1 MSVAV
6 EVFLSVMLVVGGLF
20 GLVGRFGLLQLQQP
34 MQRLHGPTKAV
45 TMGVA
50 TALIAAAVDVYVSTG
65 VVAWQNVMIA
75 VFLFLTAPISALY
88 IAKAHRH
95 GTVDASD
102 VPPTGT
108 AAVWA
113 GTPGSTAEAD

>member
-6 EVFLSVMLVVGGLF
+6 ELFLSVMLVVGGLF
-20 GLVGRFGLLQLQQP
+20 GLVGSFGLLKLKQP
-34 MQRLHGPTKAV
+34 MQRPHAPTKAV

-88 IAKAHRH
+88 IAKVHLH
-95 GTVDASD
+95 STVDASE

-108 AAVWA
+108 AALWA
-113 GTPGSTAEAD
+113 GTPGSAAEAD

>member
-20 GLVGRFGLLQLQQP
+20 GLVGSFGLLKLKRP

-88 IAKAHRH
+88 IAKAQGRDCVVCAAADS
-95 GTVDASD
+95 GR
-102 VPPTGT
+102 VP
-108 AAVWA
+108 V
-113 GTPGSTAEAD
+113 TPVVPAI

>member
-1 MSVAV
+1 MNLAV
-6 EVFLSVMLVVGGLF
+6 EIFISALLVVGGVF
-20 GLVGRFGLLQLQQP
+20 GLVGSFGLLKLKLP

-50 TALIAAAVDVYVSTG
+50 TALIAAAMDVYVSTG
-65 VVAWQNVMIA
+65 AVAWQNVMIA

-88 IAKAHRH
+88 IAKAHLH
-95 GTVDASD
+95 STVDPSE
-102 VPPTGT
+102 VSPTGS

-113 GTPGSTAEAD
+113 GTPGAAETE